1 MQHCFLGRSTSLV
14 HICESVHDKF
24 FGFWVP
30 MWEHYVGVLAYFDHS
45 SANHL
50 QNLQMFKDI
59 AALDGKF
66 YAAGVWKF
74 SESSDSFTIQYCCPR
89 SS

>member
-1 MQHCFLGRSTSLV
+1 
-14 HICESVHDKF
+14 
-24 FGFWVP
+24 
-30 MWEHYVGVLAYFDHS
+30 MWEHFVGVLAYFDHS

-66 YAAGVWKF
+66 YAAGV
-74 SESSDSFTIQYCCPR
+74 
-89 SS
+89 